1 MVCFAG
7 LGVIN
12 RFCIKLIDVA
22 RTLRRKGICLPR
34 HPCVSYSLHA
44 LIRSGSSATRH
55 PKGRGG
61 VDTARTLRR
70 KRICLPRRPCVSYSL
85 HALIRSGS
93 SATRHPKDGWLR
105 QAPAFAASVQ
115 LPTEASGCVF
125 VRHIPFRL
133 RCFLLE
139 HGNRYLS
146 VIILH
151 AGHKKKAIETALS
164 PHAL

>member
-1 MVCFAG
+1 MVDGVLLFCVASTVVCFAG

-105 QAPAFAASVQ
+105 QAPGYGAFFSNMAI
-115 LPTEASGCVF
+115 G
-125 VRHIPFRL
+125 IYRL
-133 RCFLLE
+133 SFCMQ
-139 HGNRYLS
+139 GT
-146 VIILH
+146 
-151 AGHKKKAIETALS
+151 KKK
-164 PHAL
+164 P